1 MASRQYE
8 LTFILPPSL
17 AEDEINAVQENVSTW
32 LTNSQGEI
40 TRTSHWGRQRLAYS
54 IQNYKEGYYIFIEFN
69 GEPTGLKELDR
80 RIRLDTTILRHL
92 IVRVGD

>member
-32 LTNSQGEI
+32 LSNNQGEI
-40 TRTSHWGRQRLAYS
+40 TRTSHWGRQRLAYAVN
-54 IQNYKEGYYIFIEFN
+54 NYKEGYYIFIEFT
-69 GEPTGLKELDR
+69 GEPSGLKELDR

-92 IVRVGD
+92 IVRVDE